1 MKRTLKQQNKLP
13 YKRVRVIWQDI
24 LNDNSWFDSN
34 KQIDNMT
41 YAWCDDIGYLYSK
54 DQKMVKIFTSY
65 SWDDDELKIGNVTVF
80 PRCVV
85 KKIEVLK

>member
-1 MKRTLKQQNKLP
+1 
-13 YKRVRVIWQDI
+13 
-24 LNDNSWFDSN
+24 
-34 KQIDNMT
+34 MT

-65 SWDDDELKIGNVTVF
+65 SWDDDELKSETSLCFQDG
-80 PRCVV
+80 C